1 MGYREGREYR
11 PGRENGR
18 CERGY
23 YVACGGRDGSRA
35 ESGRVKKTEKIHRV
49 VFSGVHHRTSAG
61 IKVGLEVQNIS

>member
-1 MGYREGREYR
+1 MGYREGGEYR
-11 PGRENGR
+11 PGRENGG

-49 VFSGVHHRTSAG
+49 VFSGMHH
-61 IKVGLEVQNIS
+61 